1 MIVGAGPAGATT
13 ARYTAMRGLSVLVLE
28 RRKKVGVPVQCGE
41 YVAHN
46 VEVRAIFPKV
56 RGLEDLMGAPYSV
69 KQIDTSV
76 TRIVSPKG
84 RTYDLAF
91 KGFTVDRT
99 AMDQAIVAQAIEEG
113 ATIKT
118 DVTVNGVRGAKVE
131 TTKGVF
137 EAKLI
142 VGADGPMSVVAKAAG
157 LERPV
162 AAPAMSASIAGDF
175 SDITEMHFGNVAPGG
190 YAWIIPKGKSANV
203 GVGVWPRYKGN
214 LKILYDTF
222 LRKLGLTQ
230 TRATGG
236 YVPLE
241 GPLHRTVKSN
251 VILVG
256 DAAGHVMP
264 PNGGGINVAMIC
276 GRIAGETIADHLG
289 GNVPLE
295 EYERRWRE
303 VVGGPLIQGLKTRR
317 LADHFFGRERLL
329 EAAMIFL
336 GKKRMGRAIRCKR
349 LFFDM

>member
-1 MIVGAGPAGATT
+1 
-13 ARYTAMRGLSVLVLE
+13 
-28 RRKKVGVPVQCGE
+28 
-41 YVAHN
+41 
-46 VEVRAIFPKV
+46 
-56 RGLEDLMGAPYSV
+56 MGAPYSV
-69 KQIDTSV
+69 KQIDTSL

-84 RTYDLAF
+84 RVYDLPF

-99 AMDQAIVAQAIEEG
+99 AMDQAIVTQATEEG
-113 ATIKT
+113 ATFKT
-118 DVTVNGVRGAKVE
+118 DVTVTNVKGTKVE

-142 VGADGPMSVVAKAAG
+142 VGADGPMSSVAKTIG
-157 LERPV
+157 FEHPV
-162 AAPAMSASIAGDF
+162 AAPAMSASIVGDF

-190 YAWIIPKGKSANV
+190 YAWVIPKGKSANV

-214 LKILYDTF
+214 LKLLYDAF
-222 LRKLGLTQ
+222 LRKLGLPQ

-241 GPLHRTVKSN
+241 GPISRTVKGN

-276 GRIAGETIADHLG
+276 GRIAGETIADYME

-303 VVGGPLIQGLKTRR
+303 VVGGPLYQGLKTRR
-317 LADHFFGRERLL
+317 LADHFFGSERLL
-329 EAAMIFL
+329 EAAMLFL
-336 GKKRMGRAIRCKR
+336 GSKRMGRAIRCKG
-349 LFFDM
+349 LFLGK